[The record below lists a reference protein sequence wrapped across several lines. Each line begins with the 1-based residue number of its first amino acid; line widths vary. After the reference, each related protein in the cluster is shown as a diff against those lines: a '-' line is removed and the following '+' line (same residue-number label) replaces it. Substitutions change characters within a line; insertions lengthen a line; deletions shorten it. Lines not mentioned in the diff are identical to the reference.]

1 MQLPPR
7 ARLGSVLAFTALLAA
22 CGGGEGPPQLG
33 AATGA
38 TRQDC
43 AGLTAF
49 SFGNTTVTTAT
60 LEAAGALTLAGQP
73 IAEHCRVTGSMNQR
87 AGVNGNYAIGFEMR
101 LPTAWNGRFYYQANG
116 GVDGSVLA
124 ATGNTL
130 GGGALTGALAQG
142 FAVISSDAGHA
153 GAQNAPGAGHFA
165 LDPQARLDYGYQA
178 VGTLTPMARELVNRA
193 YGKAPDRMYIG
204 GCSNGGRHAMV
215 AAARYSSQYDGYL
228 VGSPGYNLPK
238 AGVQEMWDT
247 QQLATVAT
255 ATLPN
260 GLPDVSTA
268 FTVAE
273 RNLVAGS
280 IVAKCDALDGA
291 TDGMV
296 LDVKACQAAFSL
308 ATDVPTCSGARDGTC
323 LTGAQKTALTR
334 MYGGAR
340 NSAGAALYNTFPL
353 DRGIANGDWAL
364 WKYILN
370 TSLGA
375 SAVPYIFVTPPE
387 QVAGPDLLSYVLNF
401 SFDTDAPKIFATGG
415 AFTESSMQFMTP
427 PNPARLGVLLE
438 RGARMLVT
446 HGTADP
452 VFSSDDTASWYESL
466 RAANGGNASHFARY
480 FPVPGMGHCSGGAA
494 TDQYDAL
501 TALVNWVERGQAPDS
516 LVASARGPGNA
527 GGVNPEVPASW
538 SPARTRLLC
547 PYPQVAR
554 LKAGATDLES
564 ASSFSCQ

>member
-1 MQLPPR
+1 MQPSQR
-7 ARLGSVLAFTALLAA
+7 ARLGSVLALTALLAA
-22 CGGGEGPPQLG
+22 CGGGGGPPQLG
-33 AATGA
+33 GATGA

-49 SFGNTTVTTAT
+49 TFGNTAITAAT

-73 IAEHCRVTGSMNQR
+73 IAEHCRVTGTMNQR

-116 GVDGSVLA
+116 GVDGSVLTA
-124 ATGNTL
+124 NGNGL
-130 GGGALTGALAQG
+130 GGGPLTGALAQG

-178 VGTLTPMARELVNRA
+178 VGTLTPMARELVNKA
-193 YGKAPDRMYIG
+193 YGKTPDRMYIG
-204 GCSNGGRHAMV
+204 GCSNGGRHTMV

-260 GLPDVSTA
+260 GLPDVATA

-273 RNLVAGS
+273 RTLVAS
-280 IVAKCDALDGA
+280 RIVAKSDALDGA
-291 TDGMV
+291 ADGMV
-296 LDVKACQAAFSL
+296 LDGKACQAAFSV
-308 ATDVPTCSGARDGTC
+308 ATDVPTCAGARDGSC

-334 MYGGAR
+334 MYGGAK
-340 NSAGAALYNTFPL
+340 NSAGASLYNTFPL
-353 DRGIANGDWAL
+353 DRGIANNDWAL

-375 SAVPYIFVTPPE
+375 SAVPYIFVTPPL

-401 SFDTDAPKIFATGG
+401 SFDVDAPKIFTTGG

-427 PNPARLGVLLE
+427 PNPARLDALPE
-438 RGARMLVT
+438 RGAKMIVT

-452 VFSSDDTASWYESL
+452 VFSVDDTTSWYEAL
-466 RAANGGNASHFARY
+466 RTANGGSASYFARY
-480 FPVPGMGHCSGGAA
+480 FQVPGMGHCSGGAA

-501 TALVNWVERGQAPDS
+501 TALVSWVERGQAPDS

-527 GGVNPEVPASW
+527 GGVNAEVPASW
-538 SPARTRLLC
+538 SATRTRPLC
-547 PYPQVAR
+547 AYPQVAR